1 MSVDHERMI
10 RWNHFYGTF
19 PELRPVTR
27 LEVRTRVE
35 RPSVETRLIVETHL
49 KVETR
54 SKRKM

>member
-1 MSVDHERMI
+1 MI
-10 RWNHFYGTF
+10 RWHHFYGTW
-19 PELRPVTR
+19 PEMRPVTR